1 MSIQHANRGVV
12 KKDLQLY
19 YNREYN
25 GSFLGEATMNF
36 FSIPVFTLQKENN
49 HSTSFSTST
58 SSGIPDLIV
67 SGNKQ
72 VYYVSD
78 YYTLVATGAWVAES
92 NRLIIY
98 PKYAGG
104 NTSYTPSGTYRISF
118 YARSL
123 SGNTALGFAFYG
135 NSINNTATLTNKWQ
149 RFSANSSHG
158 GAMIIEFGNLN
169 AGSMVCQI
177 ACIQV
182 ETAKSY
188 ATPFTVPV
196 LWTPNLVNVTSTS
209 GHTKITR
216 GATNNN
222 DWTQARI
229 FSSEGISGP
238 CYVSFKASQTGC
250 PIMVGLNSNPS
261 TGINYTNLDYAWYPT
276 WDAGNPSYIYENGTP
291 YGAYD
296 AYTTSTIFEIIY
308 DGVNVKYYLN
318 GVLKYTSLIA
328 PTLPLYLDSS
338 FFSTANGGSIDSLSF
353 GPLSQINRFSN
364 YKIGGGGLLDVSGN
378 NVNADLTNVSFDSGG
393 YYFTTAGSN
402 YINTGITT
410 LPSNTQLTIDVWT
423 KPTSTSQTKTLVSKW
438 GSGSQSNFC
447 FLLFLNWFDQGNIY
461 FLVGNSA
468 GNDYSTHSI
477 AHNLSTSVYSNF
489 TIVYDNGLISWYRN
503 GVFVSPSVTSAN
515 TVLKTV
521 TTAITIGADFDGGNP
536 DTLTRSYDGT
546 IPNVKLYS
554 RPLTAAEVLQNFN
567 ATRKTYGI

>member
-1 MSIQHANRGVV
+1 MSVQHANRGVV

-36 FSIPVFTLQKENN
+36 FSIPVFTLQKDGN
-49 HSTSFSTST
+49 HSTSFGTNT
-58 SSGIPDLIV
+58 TSGIPDLIV

-72 VYYVSD
+72 VYYAPE
-78 YYTLVATGAWVAES
+78 YYTLVATGAWQAEV

-98 PKYAGG
+98 PKYGGG

-209 GHTKITR
+209 GHTTMTKTA
-216 GATNNN
+216 GSDLTWTN
-222 DWTQARI
+222 ARVY
-229 FSSEGISGP
+229 SSEGISAP
-238 CYVSFKASQTGC
+238 CYVSFKASQ
-250 PIMVGLNSNPS
+250 INKYIAIGLNNNPAS
-261 TGINYTNLDYAWYPT
+261 GIDYANIDYAFIPR
-276 WDAGNPSYIYENGTP
+276 DSGFAGIYENGANRSVET
-291 YGAYD
+291 

-308 DGVNVKYYLN
+308 DGVNVKYYMDN
-318 GVLKYTSLIA
+318 VLKYTSLVS

-338 FFSTANGGSIDSLSF
+338 FYGLNGSVNSLSF

-364 YKIGGGGLLDVSGN
+364 YKIGGGGLLDISGN

-393 YYFTTAGSN
+393 YSFTSAGNN
-402 YINTGITT
+402 YLNTGITT
-410 LPSNTQLTIDVWT
+410 SPSNTQLTIDVWT

-447 FLLFLNWFDQGNIY
+447 FLLFLNWFAQGNIY
-461 FLVGNSA
+461 FLVGDSA
-468 GNDYSTHSI
+468 GTNYSTHSI

-546 IPNVKLYS
+546 IPNVRLYS
-554 RPLTAAEVLQNFN
+554 RPLTAVEVLQNFN
-567 ATRKTYGI
+567 ATRTTYGL